1 MNTETIKALVWL
13 TLRAP
18 RQAAAMLIALNPPRQ
33 ARVLAL
39 GVVVVLSAVL
49 GTLAEIVFAFVTK
62 VDLGPTQSPVPLAMM
77 QGALLVYGAGM
88 VTFMG
93 RQLGGQGRFA
103 DALLLVAWIEFVL
116 ILGQVVQM
124 LVMVFFPLVAVLATL
139 ALVGLM
145 FWLLVNFV
153 AVLHGFTN
161 LFAVGAGVIAGFI
174 ASALLAG
181 IVLVS
186 LGVLSV
192 PAPA

>member
-93 RQLGGQGRFA
+93 RQLGGHGRFA